1 MIVITAKPHAQHR
14 PPPPEADARPLYI
27 APGAETHVCLDGPA
41 LCVQRGE
48 LAEQLF
54 PLRRLSRIH
63 CSDGARWST
72 EALLACARLS
82 IGVIFVDEE
91 GEVVA
96 RVLGHPGGIDNLS
109 YRLWDFLLLP
119 QALDRYEHWRQSYE
133 GRVAWWAGARLNVPI
148 VERAPARCRASIQ
161 AQAVRYAGDREE
173 SRTRQWLR
181 GIAYGWMQAHL
192 QELGLGANSELAQA
206 GAPALARDLAGL
218 FMWYLEP
225 ARLGWL
231 RRRWLAAQAKGE
243 PVRPPVHAEVVRL
256 FESKAS
262 RAAFHGREIT
272 GGLHRWLIHET

>member
-109 YRLWDFLLLP
+109 HRLWDFLLLP
-119 QALDRYEHWRQSYE
+119 QALDRYEHW
-133 GRVAWWAGARLNVPI
+133 
-148 VERAPARCRASIQ
+148 
-161 AQAVRYAGDREE
+161 
-173 SRTRQWLR
+173 
-181 GIAYGWMQAHL
+181 
-192 QELGLGANSELAQA
+192 
-206 GAPALARDLAGL
+206 
-218 FMWYLEP
+218 
-225 ARLGWL
+225 
-231 RRRWLAAQAKGE
+231 
-243 PVRPPVHAEVVRL
+243 VHAEVVRL